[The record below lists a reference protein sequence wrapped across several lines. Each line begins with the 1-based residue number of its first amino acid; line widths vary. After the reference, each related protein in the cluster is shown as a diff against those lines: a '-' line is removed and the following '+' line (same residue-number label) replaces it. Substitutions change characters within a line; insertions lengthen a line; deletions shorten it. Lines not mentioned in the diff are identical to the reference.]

1 MPKVPYT
8 FLDVSKKRHL
18 KLKPLN
24 KNNADIMGILLPCEQ
39 RLHFRGYELACEK

>member
-24 KNNADIMGILLPCEQ
+24 KNNAEIMGI
-39 RLHFRGYELACEK
+39 LHFRGYELACEK

>member
-1 MPKVPYT
+1 MLKVPYT

-24 KNNADIMGILLPCEQ
+24 KNNAEIMGTVTLRAEATCS
-39 RLHFRGYELACEK
+39 RL

>member
-1 MPKVPYT
+1 MPKVLYT

-24 KNNADIMGILLPCEQ
+24 KNNAEIMGTVTLRAEATFS
-39 RLHFRGYELACEK
+39 RL